1 MKLLTSIYR
10 DALAKDLRGSVGRAN
25 GYNLQQILYNNSGI
39 FGNLHKFE
47 NFLNVF
53 GSAPVSSEFVS
64 FIVFWKVIYI
74 TYLTLVIENDSNIY
88 INSNLGIETVL
99 NGKHFSVSLARP
111 EVVYKCCFVDDEY
124 VNSLRFFRDELLKTD
139 TSFSKTELLESIRRA
154 QKNSNLYD
162 FWSKVFDNSVK
173 MFDSEVVSVSD
184 ISTMLFGFLVKKYSD
199 DAYLVSENEPATSFS
214 TDYDHISPGNSSNT
228 PNTTS
233 ETLTNSPNSD
243 ETNPLSDS
251 VVFTAE
257 HFESTWSNL
266 DTSNTSNYAS
276 INTMNNVNNTNNIVK
291 DKVVE
296 SCEPDETWDY
306 EYKYRKLLSDL
317 ESCLPRFYTYYSE
330 AKCELTTSKEEIR
343 RLLELNEE
351 LNDNLTKEKNTFID
365 KNSLLNSEIQSVA
378 QQNEHLKDLIMEKDK
393 EIETLKKQLE
403 EVTVNFD
410 SSDYGKVTKELQIY
424 IAKSEGLIKSN
435 DVLKAKIFNL
445 QSELSQLQNMSNT
458 NTDNKYTEDT
468 KETDNTTDAVVD
480 NEINEIDEIDKNLNS
495 TVQNDEIIKLSN
507 QITQLT
513 DELIQLRDKL
523 TQSNIEISELRE
535 RNSTLEGDNLR
546 LKELNEKLE
555 SEIKNEA
562 SLRNDNLFLTN
573 TNNELRN
580 TISDL
585 NNTNNGLIHSNS
597 ELTHNL
603 ELLKRENR
611 LIEAEFDKVKSENA
625 RLASEL
631 EEMSGRIESLTAK
644 NNSQEDFSNEYK
656 KAKLDIM
663 ELETRLE
670 ELTRKNNYLVEI
682 YEQVSSENLKL
693 VSKLEILNN
702 PSPTY
707 AKNKLVD
714 LVKNYQ
720 KYDDLQS
727 PLSCESESTDC
738 DHSPNC
744 STASGEGSTNTL
756 TNNFHSDTLSSHTI
770 NNYQQ
775 PNLKPTVEN
784 DVKDNEKNIKNER
797 IKICSE
803 LASVRKMNTMT
814 ALKNGLVKP
823 NSENRTENSNAQIS
837 KKIVQRRTDGF
848 KRTIS
853 MNKNLID
860 NSFRNAQSPINYDKL
875 SLNKSDEFSFRY
887 DELGIEEQQEP
898 NIIKNTFSFIYKKLN
913 LPH

>member
-1 MKLLTSIYR
+1 MKLLISIYR
-10 DALAKDLRGSVGRAN
+10 DALTKDLRGSVGRAN

-53 GSAPVSSEFVS
+53 GSAPVSSEFVT
-64 FIVFWKVIYI
+64 FIVFWK
-74 TYLTLVIENDSNIY
+74 
-88 INSNLGIETVL
+88 GIETVL

-124 VNSLRFFRDELLKTD
+124 VDSLRFFRDELLKTD
-139 TSFSKTELLESIRRA
+139 SSFSKTELLESIRRA

-214 TDYDHISPGNSSNT
+214 TDYDHISPGNSSDT
-228 PNTTS
+228 PNTAS
-233 ETLTNSPNSD
+233 ETLTNTPNSD
-243 ETNPLSDS
+243 ETTPLSDS

-266 DTSNTSNYAS
+266 DTSNTSNYTT

-365 KNSLLNSEIQSVA
+365 KNSLLNSEIQCVT
-378 QQNEHLKDLIMEKDK
+378 QQNDHLNDLIMKKDK

-435 DVLKAKIFNL
+435 EVLKAKIFNL

-458 NTDNKYTEDT
+458 TKDTNTNTEDT
-468 KETDNTTDAVVD
+468 KETDNTTDTVNNN
-480 NEINEIDEIDKNLNS
+480 NEINEIDKNLNR
-495 TVQNDEIIKLSN
+495 TVQNDEITKLSN

-523 TQSNIEISELRE
+523 TQSKIEISELRE

-555 SEIKNEA
+555 SEITNEA
-562 SLRNDNLFLTN
+562 SLRKDNSFLTN

-585 NNTNNGLIHSNS
+585 NNTNDGLIHSNS
-597 ELTHNL
+597 ELAHNL
-603 ELLKRENR
+603 ELSKRENR
-611 LIEAEFDKVKSENA
+611 LIEAEFDKIKCENA
-625 RLASEL
+625 RLSSEL

-670 ELTRKNNYLVEI
+670 ELTRKNNYLMEI

-756 TNNFHSDTLSSHTI
+756 SNNFHSDTLSSHTI

-775 PNLKPTVEN
+775 PNLKATVQN
-784 DVKDNEKNIKNER
+784 DVKDNVKNIKNER

-823 NSENRTENSNAQIS
+823 NSENRTDNSNAQIS

-860 NSFRNAQSPINYDKL
+860 NSFRNNQSPINYDKL
-875 SLNKSDEFSFRY
+875 SLNNSDEFSFRY